1 MKYLCEVCKFNNN
14 GWCRIKKKNRLKK
27 MNIQK
32 CADFEN
38 ENSTLSNDL
47 EKYSTEELLEEIK
60 RRCKE

>member
-14 GWCRIKKKNRLKK
+14 GWCRIKKKNGLKK